1 MSIKHH
7 NFALPFML
15 ASLSACATLG
25 TNVAGDFSCRAPK
38 GGCAPTVTIDAAATA
53 GSHGPASER
62 TPLPARAGIA
72 PGDVARTGERTI
84 KIVFPAHI
92 DSQGTLRDE
101 AVAWAVVEQADW
113 AAAVRRSPVASDQS
127 LNAQLRQSLKHKRQS
142 AGMPQPA
149 PISVDEIPT
158 ATALETVPDH
168 SNSDALLFPLVS
180 PLVLPST
187 AREAIAGASAPAV
200 EGFDMSSPLHVRT
213 PRSSNNEVLQNYP
226 TLEAI
231 AAAKS
236 KPKTDAAP
244 LLKDPK

>member
-7 NFALPFML
+7 NLALPLLL

-38 GGCAPTVTIDAAATA
+38 GGCAPTGTIDAAATA
-53 GSHGPASER
+53 GSHGHAPER

-101 AVAWAVVEQADW
+101 AVAWAVVGQADW
-113 AAAVRRSPVASDQS
+113 AAALRRSPTDSDQS
-127 LNAQLRQSLKHKRQS
+127 LNAQLRQSLKQKHQS
-142 AGMPQPA
+142 AGAPQPA
-149 PISVDEIPT
+149 PMSVDEIPP

-168 SNSDALLFPLVS
+168 FNSDALLFPLAS

-213 PRSSNNEVLQNYP
+213 PRSSIDEVLQNYP

-236 KPKTDAAP
+236 RSKSDAAP
-244 LLKDPK
+244 LLKDPQ

>member
-1 MSIKHH
+1 MSIKP
-7 NFALPFML
+7 NYFALPVML

-38 GGCAPTVTIDAAATA
+38 GGCAPTGTIDAAATA
-53 GSHGPASER
+53 ASPSGDPGR
-62 TPLPARAGIA
+62 TSPQVRAGIA

-113 AAAVRRSPVASDQS
+113 AAALRRSPVDSKQS
-127 LNAQLRQSLKHKRQS
+127 ATSHLRQNLKQKHQTAGVPQS
-142 AGMPQPA
+142 APM
-149 PISVDEIPT
+149 SVDEIPP
-158 ATALETVPDH
+158 ATALATPPDH

-213 PRSSNNEVLQNYP
+213 PRSSNDEVLHNYP

-236 KPKTDAAP
+236 RPKIDAGP
-244 LLKDPK
+244 LPKDPQ

>member
-7 NFALPFML
+7 FLALPLML

-38 GGCAPTVTIDAAATA
+38 GGCAPTGAIDAAATA
-53 GSHGPASER
+53 AAPASDLER
-62 TPLPARAGIA
+62 TPLRARAGIL
-72 PGDVARTGERTI
+72 PGDISRTGERTL

-92 DSQGTLRDE
+92 DNQGTLHDE

-113 AAAVRRSPVASDQS
+113 AAALRRGPVDSKQS
-127 LNAQLRQSLKHKRQS
+127 VTNQLRQSLKQKHQSVGAPQS
-142 AGMPQPA
+142 APLNG
-149 PISVDEIPT
+149 DEIAPDT
-158 ATALETVPDH
+158 APDTVPD
-168 SNSDALLFPLVS
+168 SPISDALLFPLVS

-213 PRSSNNEVLQNYP
+213 PRSSNDAVLQNYP

-236 KPKTDAAP
+236 RSKTDAGP
-244 LLKDPK
+244 LPKDPQ

>member
-7 NFALPFML
+7 NLALPFML

-38 GGCAPTVTIDAAATA
+38 GGCAPTGAIDAAATA
-53 GSHGPASER
+53 GSHEPASER

-72 PGDVARTGERTI
+72 PGDAARTEERTI

-113 AAAVRRSPVASDQS
+113 AAALRRTPGGSDQS

-142 AGMPQPA
+142 AAAPHSA
-149 PISVDEIPT
+149 PISVDDIAPV
-158 ATALETVPDH
+158 TALETPPDH

-213 PRSSNNEVLQNYP
+213 PRSSHDEVLHNYP

-236 KPKTDAAP
+236 RSKTDKAP
-244 LLKDPK
+244 LLKDPQ

>member
-1 MSIKHH
+1 MSIKHS
-7 NFALPFML
+7 NLALPLML
-15 ASLSACATLG
+15 ASLSACATFG

-38 GGCAPTVTIDAAATA
+38 GGCAPTATIDAAATA
-53 GSHGPASER
+53 VAHGPASGR

-113 AAAVRRSPVASDQS
+113 AAARRRSPNQPNQS
-127 LNAQLRQSLKHKRQS
+127 LGNQLRQSLKQKHQS
-142 AGMPQPA
+142 AGLPLSA
-149 PISVDEIPT
+149 PMSVDEIPP
-158 ATALETVPDH
+158 ATALEAIPDH
-168 SNSDALLFPLVS
+168 SHSDALLFPLVS

-213 PRSSNNEVLQNYP
+213 PRSSNDEVLQNYP

-236 KPKTDAAP
+236 RSKPDAAP
-244 LLKDPK
+244 LLKDPQ

>member
-7 NFALPFML
+7 NLALPLML

-38 GGCAPTVTIDAAATA
+38 GGCAPTGTIDAAATA
-53 GSHGPASER
+53 PSPASNSEH
-62 TPLPARAGIA
+62 TPLRARAGIV
-72 PGDVARTGERTI
+72 PGDISRTGERTL

-113 AAAVRRSPVASDQS
+113 AAALRRSPVDSKHS
-127 LNAQLRQSLKHKRQS
+127 VNNQLRQSLKQKQQS
-142 AGMPQPA
+142 AGAPQSA
-149 PISVDEIPT
+149 PLSPD
-158 ATALETVPDH
+158 ATASEPFLETDADRPF
-168 SNSDALLFPLVS
+168 SDALLFPLVS

-187 AREAIAGASAPAV
+187 AREAIAGASAPVV

-213 PRSSNNEVLQNYP
+213 PRSSKDEVLQNYP

-236 KPKTDAAP
+236 RSKTDAGP
-244 LLKDPK
+244 LPKDPQ

>member
-1 MSIKHH
+1 MSIKYH
-7 NFALPFML
+7 NLALPLML

-38 GGCAPTVTIDAAATA
+38 GGCAPTATIDAAATSV
-53 GSHGPASER
+53 SHGHASER
-62 TPLPARAGIA
+62 TPLPARAGIV
-72 PGDVARTGERTI
+72 PGDVARTGERTL

-113 AAAVRRSPVASDQS
+113 AAALRRSPVDSKQS
-127 LNAQLRQSLKHKRQS
+127 ATSHLRQSLKQKHRS
-142 AGMPQPA
+142 AGATQPA
-149 PISVDEIPT
+149 PMSVDEIAPV
-158 ATALETVPDH
+158 TALETFPDH

-187 AREAIAGASAPAV
+187 AREAIAGANVPAV

-213 PRSSNNEVLQNYP
+213 PRSSNDEVLHNYP

-231 AAAKS
+231 VAAKS
-236 KPKTDAAP
+236 RSKADAAP
-244 LLKDPK
+244 SIKDPK

>member
-1 MSIKHH
+1 MSIKPI
-7 NFALPFML
+7 FLALPIML
-15 ASLSACATLG
+15 TSLSACATLG

-38 GGCAPTVTIDAAATA
+38 GGCAPTGAIDAAATA
-53 GSHGPASER
+53 AAPASDLEL
-62 TPLPARAGIA
+62 TPFRARAGIV
-72 PGDVARTGERTI
+72 PGDISRTGERTL

-92 DSQGTLRDE
+92 DNQGTLRDE

-113 AAAVRRSPVASDQS
+113 AAALRRSPVDSKQS
-127 LNAQLRQSLKHKRQS
+127 LGNQLRQSLKHKHQSVGAPQS
-142 AGMPQPA
+142 APLNG
-149 PISVDEIPT
+149 DEIAPDT
-158 ATALETVPDH
+158 APDTVSDSPI
-168 SNSDALLFPLVS
+168 SDALLFPLVS

-213 PRSSNNEVLQNYP
+213 PRSSNDEVMPNYP

-236 KPKTDAAP
+236 RSKSDAGPLPKDSQ
-244 LLKDPK
+244 

>member
-7 NFALPFML
+7 NLALPLML

-38 GGCAPTVTIDAAATA
+38 GGCAPTGNIDAAATA
-53 GSHGPASER
+53 VSHGHVSER
-62 TPLPARAGIA
+62 SPLPARAGIA
-72 PGDVARTGERTI
+72 PGDVARTGERTL

-113 AAAVRRSPVASDQS
+113 AAALRRNPVDSKQS
-127 LNAQLRQSLKHKRQS
+127 VTSHLRQSLKQKHPS
-142 AGMPQPA
+142 AGAPQTA
-149 PISVDEIPT
+149 AISHD
-158 ATALETVPDH
+158 ATASEPVLGTDTDH

-213 PRSSNNEVLQNYP
+213 PRSSNPDVLQNYP

-236 KPKTDAAP
+236 RSKARKAP
-244 LLKDPK
+244 LPKDPQ

>member
-38 GGCAPTVTIDAAATA
+38 GGCAPTATIDAAATTV
-53 GSHGPASER
+53 SHGHASER
-62 TPLPARAGIA
+62 MPPPARAGIV
-72 PGDVARTGERTI
+72 PGDVARTGERTL

-113 AAAVRRSPVASDQS
+113 AAALRRSPVDSRQS
-127 LNAQLRQSLKHKRQS
+127 LGKQLRQSLKQKHPSAGTPQS
-142 AGMPQPA
+142 ASA
-149 PISVDEIPT
+149 PVDEDPP
-158 ATALETVPDH
+158 ATALETVPDQ

-187 AREAIAGASAPAV
+187 AREAIAGAGAPAV

-213 PRSSNNEVLQNYP
+213 PRSSTDKVLQNYP
-226 TLEAI
+226 TLDAI

-236 KPKTDAAP
+236 RSKTDEAP
-244 LLKDPK
+244 LPKDPQ

>member
-1 MSIKHH
+1 MSIKP
-7 NFALPFML
+7 NYFALPVML

-38 GGCAPTVTIDAAATA
+38 GGCAPTGSIDAAATA
-53 GSHGPASER
+53 VSHGPASER

-113 AAAVRRSPVASDQS
+113 AAALRRSPADSDQS

-142 AGMPQPA
+142 AGMPLSA
-149 PISVDEIPT
+149 PMSVDEIPP
-158 ATALETVPDH
+158 ATALEAIPDH
-168 SNSDALLFPLVS
+168 SHSDALLFPLVS

-213 PRSSNNEVLQNYP
+213 PRSSNDEVLQNYP

-236 KPKTDAAP
+236 RSKADEAP
-244 LLKDPK
+244 VLKDPQ

>member
-1 MSIKHH
+1 MSIKHSYL
-7 NFALPFML
+7 AVPLML

-38 GGCAPTVTIDAAATA
+38 GGCAPTGTIDAAATA
-53 GSHGPASER
+53 VSHGHAPER

-72 PGDVARTGERTI
+72 PGDVARTGERTL

-101 AVAWAVVEQADW
+101 AVAWAVVEKADW
-113 AAAVRRSPVASDQS
+113 AAALRRSPNKPNQS
-127 LNAQLRQSLKHKRQS
+127 LGNQLRQSLKQKHQS
-142 AGMPQPA
+142 AGVPQSA
-149 PISVDEIPT
+149 PMSVDEIPP
-158 ATALETVPDH
+158 ATALVTVPDH

-213 PRSSNNEVLQNYP
+213 PRSSDDEALRNYP

-236 KPKTDAAP
+236 RSKTDVAP
-244 LLKDPK
+244 LPKDPQ

>member
-1 MSIKHH
+1 
-7 NFALPFML
+7 
-15 ASLSACATLG
+15 
-25 TNVAGDFSCRAPK
+25 V
-38 GGCAPTVTIDAAATA
+38 
-53 GSHGPASER
+53 
-62 TPLPARAGIA
+62 
-72 PGDVARTGERTI
+72 PGDVARTGERTL

-113 AAAVRRSPVASDQS
+113 AAALRRSPADSDQS

-142 AGMPQPA
+142 AGAPQPA
-149 PISVDEIPT
+149 PMSVDEIPT
-158 ATALETVPDH
+158 VTALETVPDH
-168 SNSDALLFPLVS
+168 SNSDALLFPLAS

-213 PRSSNNEVLQNYP
+213 PRSSNDEALTNYP

-236 KPKTDAAP
+236 RSKTDEAP
-244 LLKDPK
+244 LLKDPQ

>member
-7 NFALPFML
+7 YLALPFML

-38 GGCAPTVTIDAAATA
+38 GGCAPTGDIDAAATSV
-53 GSHGPASER
+53 SHGHAPER
-62 TPLPARAGIA
+62 TPLPARAGVA

-113 AAAVRRSPVASDQS
+113 AAALRRSPVDSKHS
-127 LNAQLRQSLKHKRQS
+127 VNNQLRQSLKQKHQS
-142 AGMPQPA
+142 AGASQSA
-149 PISVDEIPT
+149 PLSHDST
-158 ATALETVPDH
+158 ASEPFLETDADRPF
-168 SNSDALLFPLVS
+168 SDALLFPLVS

-213 PRSSNNEVLQNYP
+213 PRSSNDEVLHNYP
-226 TLEAI
+226 TLEDI

-236 KPKTDAAP
+236 RSKSDAGPLPTDP
-244 LLKDPK
+244 Q